1 MTHIKFT
8 LSHLAVLL
16 GSLLIFAALFFQYH
30 PFGGIY
36 LPLSAGEI
44 EQHAY
49 EMADDLQLDNAQ
61 LLPSVEIRRN
71 LALVRQLQAEKGLPG
86 SNRLLREGVPG
97 YYWQVYWR
105 ERENG
110 GDFEDGEV
118 EDGVFIPLSKQRWS
132 LDPHGKL
139 LGFQR
144 LLDDSL
150 KLPRL
155 SQPEAAALARD
166 FVARYSPFP
175 DLNDGTLTVREDSI
189 AETKQQVSPAAGE
202 DKKAEQNLNYQ
213 VGKGWEYQDGKKT
226 ERENRTD
233 YEFRWTTRDA
243 TSGDDIDI
251 TVKVAGNLVSSFST
265 DYKVPKIYNKKSAS
279 SVAEITSILLVL
291 LIGIVTIVL
300 AFKRWRAYELSFGF
314 ALGMGGLVA
323 VLFGIFMYMELPSG
337 MGWTILL
344 PLLIAPPFV
353 GGALVMVW
361 AVGDSL
367 GREVWPEKFISLDLI
382 RNGYWLHSKIGES
395 LIRGITLGAVSGAV
409 VLLLTR
415 IIDPFLR
422 LQYIHP
428 DQDTFIFLHSGSPF
442 LTFIGWNGFT
452 GIYTLTTLMLL
463 LMGLLRKRFSSPII
477 LLAVPAVLLVMSN
490 KGNILPLW
498 VGMPIEIIATLAV
511 IWAFYRFDIL
521 TAFWA
526 LFTALTIN
534 PAASLF
540 GIGNSG
546 HLASGWVVAAFGGLL
561 LIYAI
566 VTFWGS
572 DRITDYQRIA
582 PAFAKNITERQRLQR
597 ELEIARDVQ
606 MSFLPAVNPDVHNL
620 DIAARCIPALEVG
633 GDYYDFVELEG
644 NRLGVVIGDVSGK
657 GTQAAFYMTLTK
669 GFWRALANASDSP
682 AEVLTKL
689 NKLFYDN
696 VKRGVFISMVYGIFD
711 LESGILTLARA
722 GHNPV
727 VMHKG
732 QELNMERIH
741 PRGLALG
748 MEKGVRFG
756 QVIQEVKIPFQIGDL
771 FIFYTDG
778 FTEAMDK
785 NKLEYGEERF
795 EAAILNNSQGTA
807 ETVMNAVFKDVKL
820 FAGKAEQHDDMTI
833 VVVKIGE
840 SGITRPDPASTPAPH
855 AALPPDL
862 P

>member
-1 MTHIKFT
+1 M
-8 LSHLAVLL
+8 
-16 GSLLIFAALFFQYH
+16 
-30 PFGGIY
+30 
-36 LPLSAGEI
+36 
-44 EQHAY
+44 
-49 EMADDLQLDNAQ
+49 
-61 LLPSVEIRRN
+61 
-71 LALVRQLQAEKGLPG
+71 
-86 SNRLLREGVPG
+86 
-97 YYWQVYWR
+97 
-105 ERENG
+105 
-110 GDFEDGEV
+110 
-118 EDGVFIPLSKQRWS
+118 
-132 LDPHGKL
+132 
-139 LGFQR
+139 
-144 LLDDSL
+144 
-150 KLPRL
+150 
-155 SQPEAAALARD
+155 
-166 FVARYSPFP
+166 
-175 DLNDGTLTVREDSI
+175 
-189 AETKQQVSPAAGE
+189 
-202 DKKAEQNLNYQ
+202 
-213 VGKGWEYQDGKKT
+213 
-226 ERENRTD
+226 
-233 YEFRWTTRDA
+233 
-243 TSGDDIDI
+243 
-251 TVKVAGNLVSSFST
+251 
-265 DYKVPKIYNKKSAS
+265 
-279 SVAEITSILLVL
+279 
-291 LIGIVTIVL
+291 
-300 AFKRWRAYELSFGF
+300 
-314 ALGMGGLVA
+314 
-323 VLFGIFMYMELPSG
+323 
-337 MGWTILL
+337 
-344 PLLIAPPFV
+344 
-353 GGALVMVW
+353 
-361 AVGDSL
+361 
-367 GREVWPEKFISLDLI
+367 
-382 RNGYWLHSKIGES
+382 
-395 LIRGITLGAVSGAV
+395 
-409 VLLLTR
+409 
-415 IIDPFLR
+415 
-422 LQYIHP
+422 
-428 DQDTFIFLHSGSPF
+428 
-442 LTFIGWNGFT
+442 
-452 GIYTLTTLMLL
+452 
-463 LMGLLRKRFSSPII
+463 
-477 LLAVPAVLLVMSN
+477 
-490 KGNILPLW
+490 
-498 VGMPIEIIATLAV
+498 
-511 IWAFYRFDIL
+511 
-521 TAFWA
+521 
-526 LFTALTIN
+526 
-534 PAASLF
+534 
-540 GIGNSG
+540 
-546 HLASGWVVAAFGGLL
+546 

-756 QVIQEVKIPFQIGDL
+756 QVIQEVKIPFQLGDL

-840 SGITRPDPASTPAPH
+840 SGIRRPDPASTPAPH

>member
-265 DYKVPKIYNKKSAS
+265 DYKVPKIYSKKSDS
-279 SVAEITSILLVL
+279 SIAEITSILLVL

-756 QVIQEVKIPFQIGDL
+756 QVIQEVKIPFQLGDL